1 MEKLSSDTLSKL
13 EETEMEDTELV
24 ELILQSV
31 AGPAAATVVAL
42 LCLAGFAWLM
52 IKHIMPQQN
61 KVMDEFVKEGRANR
75 KVFVDAVEVMSR
87 RLDKVEDSVDSIKE
101 DIKII
106 RERI

>member
-1 MEKLSSDTLSKL
+1 
-13 EETEMEDTELV
+13 MEDAKLV
-24 ELILQSV
+24 ELILTAV

-42 LCLAGFAWLM
+42 FCLVGFAWFM

-61 KVMDEFVKEGRANR
+61 KVVDEFVKEGRANR
-75 KVFVDAVEVMSR
+75 RVFVDAVEVMSR